1 MTRSIRYF
9 APLFVLT
16 FTCAARFAH
25 AADENWPQWRGPLNP
40 GVAPSADPPTKW
52 GENQNVKWKVKLPG
66 KGSSTPIV
74 WDKYVF
80 IHTAMPAAAAE
91 AARADASSGGANGAD
106 AVVTPV
112 LLQEQ
117 PPQQPG
123 GRRGGQ
129 GGPGGQRGPGGR
141 GGRGGFGGG
150 APPTD
155 KYQFVLLCLDRAT
168 GETVWRKVV
177 REEVPHEGHH
187 RDHGFASYSPVTDG
201 KLVFAH
207 FGSRGLHC
215 YDLQGNLKWQ
225 KDLGRMQT
233 RNGFGEGSSPALHG
247 DTLVINWDHEG
258 DDFIVALDKNTGDE
272 LWRNPRDEPTTWST
286 PLVVEHGGRAQVI
299 VNATNKVR
307 SYDLKT
313 GKQVWEVGGMT
324 TNVIPT
330 PVAGDGMVYLTS
342 GFRGAALLAVK
353 LGHEG
358 DLTKTEAIAW
368 QHGKGTPYVPSPLL
382 YDNRLYLF
390 SGNTNVLSCFEAKT
404 GEVLMD
410 SQRVEEVEGVY
421 ASPVGAAGRVY
432 LVGRNGTTVVIKNA
446 EKYEELATNVLED
459 RIDASPAVA
468 GKEMFLRGQQY
479 LYCVAEK

>member
-1 MTRSIRYF
+1 MMRST
-9 APLFVLT
+9 P
-16 FTCAARFAH
+16 RFASVLLLAFSCVAGSAR
-25 AADENWPQWRGPLNP
+25 AADENWPQWRGPLGT
-40 GVAPSADPPTKW
+40 GVAPSAQPPTKW
-52 GENQNVKWKVKLPG
+52 SESENVKWKVKLPG

-91 AARADASSGGANGAD
+91 AARAEGSGAD

-112 LLQEQ
+112 LLQDQ
-117 PPQQPG
+117 QQQPG
-123 GRRGGQ
+123 GRR

-168 GETVWRKVV
+168 GDTVWRKVV

-187 RDHGFASYSPVTDG
+187 RDHGFASFSPVTDG

-207 FGSRGLHC
+207 FGSRGLYC

-225 KDLGRMQT
+225 KDFGRMQT
-233 RNGFGEGSSPALHG
+233 KNSFGEGSSPALHG

-258 DDFIVALDKNTGDE
+258 EDFIAALDKNTGEE
-272 LWRNPRDEPTTWST
+272 LWRTPRDEGTTWST
-286 PLVVEHGGRAQVI
+286 PLIVEHDGRAQV
-299 VNATNKVR
+299 VVSATGKVR

-313 GKQVWEVGGMT
+313 GKQIWEVGGMT
-324 TNVIPT
+324 ANAIPT
-330 PVAGDGMVYLTS
+330 PVAADGMVYLTS

-353 LGHEG
+353 LGREG
-358 DLTKTEAIAW
+358 DLTGSDAVVW

-390 SGNTNVLSCFEAKT
+390 SGNTNVLSCFDAKS
-404 GEVLMD
+404 GKLLID
-410 SQRVEEVEGVY
+410 SQRVEDLEGVY

-432 LVGRNGTTVVIKNA
+432 LVGRNGTTAVIRNA
-446 EKYEELATNVLED
+446 DKYEELATNVLDD
-459 RIDASPAVA
+459 RIDASPALA

-479 LYCVAEK
+479 LYCIAEK